1 MIYATVTLIIVMI
14 LSSSYGKIKQGNALP
29 IIGSVVVLCI
39 FSSCRSVSFGPD
51 LMNYATKYTRVIP
64 YLDYSEIIRQYTS
77 GLMKDGIFYIFMKLC
92 IEIGFSYQVFIS
104 IVTSFFIVTV
114 TWMISRYSKYQI
126 LSFMMF
132 ISLSWLQFSFTGL
145 RQTMAMGCCSLA
157 IGIMASNKRPY
168 LGLVLILIAGL
179 FHSSAF
185 IFLFAFVVYKLRLKI
200 TPFRFVV
207 LIFSSVAM
215 ALLGDI
221 VFRRIVNMIAWNETF
236 DTYATSSISL
246 NWTGFLI
253 QLTISCFSFY
263 MYRDVIDEY
272 PEMNLFYTIMAI
284 GTAFQAFAGI
294 IAEMFRIS
302 MYFSIA
308 SICVFPTAIRAI
320 EKDRWRKAAF
330 YGSIVILFAYF
341 IIGDKFAMYVPI
353 IA

>member
-29 IIGSVVVLCI
+29 IIGSVLSLCI

-51 LMNYATKYTRVIP
+51 LTYYATQYTRVIP
-64 YLDYSEIIRQYTS
+64 FLDYIEIIRQYTS

-92 IEIGFSYQVFIS
+92 IEIGLSYQAFIS
-104 IVTSFFIVTV
+104 IVTSFYIVTV
-114 TWMISRYSKYQI
+114 SWMISRYSKCPI

-145 RQTMAMGCCSLA
+145 RQAMAMGCCSLA
-157 IGIMASNKRPY
+157 IGILASNKRP
-168 LGLVLILIAGL
+168 LLALVLILIAGL
-179 FHSSAF
+179 FHTSGF
-185 IFLFAFVVYKLRLKI
+185 TFLFAFVVYKLKFKI
-200 TPFRFVV
+200 TPIRFVV
-207 LIFSSVAM
+207 LILSSVAM
-215 ALLGDI
+215 ALWGSV
-221 VFRRIVNMIAWNETF
+221 VFRKIVTMIAWNETLAY
-236 DTYATSSISL
+236 YATSSVSL

-263 MYRDVIDEY
+263 MYRDVVDEH
-272 PEMNLFYTIMAI
+272 PEMNLFYTLMAI

-308 SICVFPTAIRAI
+308 SICVFPVAIQAI
-320 EKDRWRKAAF
+320 KNDQWRKAAF

-341 IIGDKFAMYVPI
+341 IAGNKFAMYVPI
-353 IA
+353 TA

>member
-1 MIYATVTLIIVMI
+1 MIYATTTLIIVMV
-14 LSSSYGKIKQGNALP
+14 LSSSYGKVKQGNALP
-29 IIGSVVVLCI
+29 IIGSMLALCI

-51 LMNYATKYTRVIP
+51 LMNYATKYTRDIP

-77 GLMKDGIFYIFMKLC
+77 GLMKDGLFYILMKLC
-92 IEIGFSYQVFIS
+92 IEIGLSYQVFIS

-114 TWMISRYSKYQI
+114 TWLISRYSKYPI

-145 RQTMAMGCCSLA
+145 RQAMAMGCCSLA

-185 IFLFAFVVYKLRLKI
+185 LFLFAFVVYKLKFKI

-207 LIFSSVAM
+207 LILSSVAM
-215 ALLGDI
+215 VLLGGV
-221 VFRRIVNMIAWNETF
+221 VFRRVVNMIAWNETLAS
-236 DTYATSSISL
+236 YATSSVSL

-253 QLTISCFSFY
+253 QLAVSCFTFY

-272 PEMNLFYTIMAI
+272 PVMNIFYTIMAI

-294 IAEMFRIS
+294 VAEMFRIS
-302 MYFSIA
+302 MYFSIT
-308 SICVFPTAIRAI
+308 SICVFPAAIRVI
-320 EKDRWRKAAF
+320 KKDRWRRVAF
-330 YGSIVILFAYF
+330 YGSIVLLFVYF
-341 IIGDKFAMYVPI
+341 IVGDKFATYVPI